1 MTGYILRRLIHM
13 VPVLLVITIFVFFLV
28 RLVPGDPAQVMLGQ
42 RATPQRVAALNASL
56 GLDKPIWNQ
65 YLIFLRNLAR
75 GDLGDSIRK
84 KQPVLTVVQDRLAPT
99 VFLTLYAM
107 ALSIVLTVPLATWA
121 ALNKGRWPDQL
132 VRIFVLASLPLPA
145 YWIGMMLLQLFAVKL
160 RWFPVSGWGHGFAG
174 HLDALFLPALSLALA
189 IASLMVRSLR
199 NSLLDTLQ
207 ADYVRTARAKGL
219 SGRSVFVWHALRNSS
234 MATVTVLGINLA
246 FLIGGTTV
254 IETVFSIP
262 GLGQLIV
269 RSIFDRDYP
278 IIQGVTLA
286 IGVMVLIINLFTDIA
301 YALLDPRVS
310 YE

>member
-1 MTGYILRRLIHM
+1 MTGYILRRLLHM
-13 VPVLLVITIFVFFLV
+13 IPVLLVITIFVFFLV

-42 RATPQRVAALNASL
+42 RATPERVAAINASL

-65 YLIFLRNLAR
+65 YLIFMRNLAG

-84 KQPVLTVVQDRLAPT
+84 KQPVLTVVRDRLAPT
-99 VFLTLYAM
+99 VFLTFYAM

-121 ALNKGRWPDQL
+121 ALNKGKWPDQL
-132 VRIFVLASLPLPA
+132 VRVFVLASLPLPA

-160 RWFPVSGWGHGFAG
+160 RWFPVSGWGHGFTG